1 MIKNR
6 LNKMNIV
13 NKIKKYVE
21 KEFIIHKNKSEDGYD
36 FWNEHIKYVYEKA
49 VFLAKKYNADVE
61 IVSIGALMHD
71 IALIKKVEERPNHH
85 INGAKIT
92 ENILKEYGY
101 PQEKIEKVK
110 SCVLHHR
117 TSFDAVTNEEVCV
130 ADADILSH
138 FDNIP
143 MIFDYA
149 YKNYDVNLSNIRSF
163 IKRYFEND
171 YNDLS
176 DKTKTIFKEEYE
188 NIMGVLFK

>member
-1 MIKNR
+1 
-6 LNKMNIV
+6 MNIV
-13 NKIKKYVE
+13 DKIKKYVK
-21 KEFIIHKNKSEDGYD
+21 KECIIHKNESKYGYD

-71 IALIKKVEERPNHH
+71 IALIKKVGERSNHH
-85 INGAKIT
+85 INGVKIT
-92 ENILKEYGY
+92 DAILKKYGY
-101 PQEKIEKVK
+101 PQKRIEKVK

-117 TSFDAVTNEEVCV
+117 TSFDAVTDEEVCI

-188 NIMGVLFK
+188 NIMNVLFK

>member
-1 MIKNR
+1 MQR
-6 LNKMNIV
+6 
-13 NKIKKYVE
+13 
-21 KEFIIHKNKSEDGYD
+21 G
-36 FWNEHIKYVYEKA
+36 
-49 VFLAKKYNADVE
+49 
-61 IVSIGALMHD
+61 
-71 IALIKKVEERPNHH
+71 ERSNHH

-92 ENILKEYGY
+92 IDILKKYGY

-163 IKRYFEND
+163 IKRYFEKD

-176 DKTKTIFKEEYE
+176 DKTKTLFKEEYE

>member
-1 MIKNR
+1 
-6 LNKMNIV
+6 MNIV
-13 NKIKKYVE
+13 DKIKKYVE
-21 KEFIIHKNKSEDGYD
+21 KECIIHKNKSKDGYD

-49 VFLAKKYNADVE
+49 VFLAEKYNADVE
-61 IVSIGALMHD
+61 IVSLGALMHD
-71 IALIKKVEERPNHH
+71 IALIKKAGERSNHH

-92 ENILKEYGY
+92 IAILKKYGY

-176 DKTKTIFKEEYE
+176 DKTKTLFKEEYE
-188 NIMGVLFK
+188 NIMNVLFK